1 MHVSAVQQLID
12 EFNRLPGIGP
22 RSAQR
27 IAFHMLKQTRP
38 DALRLAQA
46 IVDAKDKVTFCTRC
60 FNLAEGGECEIC
72 LDDRRETATICV
84 VEEPKD
90 VIALEKSRG
99 FKGRYHVLQ
108 GALSPIDGVGA
119 DQLTIAALLR
129 RIEPEAI
136 EEVILCTN
144 PNVEGDTTALYL
156 ARQLSERFSTVR
168 VSRLASGLPAGSD
181 LEYADPVTLGYA
193 LGGRR
198 LVEN

>member
-1 MHVSAVQQLID
+1 MNVSAVQQLID

>member
-12 EFNRLPGIGP
+12 EFSRLPGIGP

-27 IAFHMLKQTRP
+27 ITFHMLKQTRP

-72 LDDRRETATICV
+72 VDDRRETNVICV

-108 GALSPIDGVGA
+108 GALSPIDGIGA

>member
-12 EFNRLPGIGP
+12 EFSRLPGIGP

-27 IAFHMLKQTRP
+27 ITFHMLKQTRP

-72 LDDRRETATICV
+72 VDDRRETNVICV

-108 GALSPIDGVGA
+108 GALSPIDGIGA

-156 ARQLSERFSTVR
+156 ARQLAERFSTVT

>member
-12 EFNRLPGIGP
+12 EFSRLPGIGP

-27 IAFHMLKQTRP
+27 ITFYMLKQTRP

-46 IVDAKDKVTFCTRC
+46 ILDAKDKVTFCTRC

-72 LDDRRETATICV
+72 VDDRRDPHMICV

-99 FKGRYHVLQ
+99 FTGRYHVLQ
-108 GALSPIDGVGA
+108 GALSPIDGIGA
-119 DQLTIAALLR
+119 DQLTIAALIR
-129 RIEPEAI
+129 RIEPEAV

-156 ARQLSERFSTVR
+156 ARQLSEKFPKIK

-181 LEYADPVTLGYA
+181 LEYADAVTLGYA

-198 LVEN
+198 LVES